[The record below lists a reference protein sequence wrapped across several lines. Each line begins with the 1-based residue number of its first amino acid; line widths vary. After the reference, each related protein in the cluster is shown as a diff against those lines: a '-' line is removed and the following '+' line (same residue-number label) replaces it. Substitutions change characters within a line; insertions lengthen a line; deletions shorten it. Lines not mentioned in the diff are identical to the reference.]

1 MLRSSIPKMEPPQRD
16 TSFMDM
22 VYFFCCITVLLMVE
36 TGDMDWIPRR
46 MAEAEAVAVAVRP
59 MRG

>member
-46 MAEAEAVAVAVRP
+46 MAEAEAVAGP
-59 MRG
+59 